1 MLIWENFGKQVL
13 KFYLAHPDFHTF
25 IQSLLRLSPKV
36 TLSLKM
42 LTLSSNV
49 FSSRDRASLSSVM
62 IYPNTNFLFGHEH
75 TCDRHVSRVVM
86 PAHIFDTFLSSWS
99 TDQRI
104 DRSKDWQVKRSTDQH
119 NDRDQQ
125 IDRSTD
131 RQIDRLTD
139 QQIDR
144 SKDLKI
150 EGSKD
155 RQTKSPFSNN
165 LNKFCYKCLHTVFSL
180 LEKVLSVS
188 TKFVY
193 FRLQNNN
200 NSFNF

>member
-1 MLIWENFGKQVL
+1 MNTPVIDMSVALLCPHISL
-13 KFYLAHPDFHTF
+13 THFYLLDQQ
-25 IQSLLRLSPKV
+25 I
-36 TLSLKM
+36 
-42 LTLSSNV
+42 N
-49 FSSRDRASLSSVM
+49 
-62 IYPNTNFLFGHEH
+62 E
-75 TCDRHVSRVVM
+75 
-86 PAHIFDTFLSSWS
+86 S
-99 TDQRI
+99 TDRKI
-104 DRSKDWQVKRSTDQH
+104 DRSKDRQINITTEINRLTDRQINRLTDQQINRSTD
-119 NDRDQQ
+119 RQ